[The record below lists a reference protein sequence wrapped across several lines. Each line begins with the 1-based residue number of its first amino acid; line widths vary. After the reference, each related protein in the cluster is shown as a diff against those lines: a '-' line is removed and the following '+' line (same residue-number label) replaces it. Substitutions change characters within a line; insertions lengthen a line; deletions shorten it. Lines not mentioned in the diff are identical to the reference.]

1 VADTIPAV
9 MFEFFSKELF
19 EDTEA
24 EAKRYDGLILSLPDK
39 KLLFIDPSIKEGIKD
54 FIRGQQLQLRGA

>member
-1 VADTIPAV
+1 

-24 EAKRYDGLILSLPDK
+24 EAKRYDGLHLALPSQK
-39 KLLFIDPSIKEGIKD
+39 MLFINPDIKDAIKD
-54 FIRGQQLQLRGA
+54 FVVGQQRQLRGG